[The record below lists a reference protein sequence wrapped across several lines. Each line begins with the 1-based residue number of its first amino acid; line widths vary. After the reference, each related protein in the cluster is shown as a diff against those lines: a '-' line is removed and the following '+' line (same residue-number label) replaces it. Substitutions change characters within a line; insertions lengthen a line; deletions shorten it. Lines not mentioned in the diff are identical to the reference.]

1 MSEAFPRHVLCVLGS
16 GLALSEMERI
26 ASGFG
31 GFVLDREYSEAE
43 PDPRMPE
50 AFEASMAAA
59 SFDEADWAAVESHD
73 TVGYLLS
80 MPMMRELAFDTSRRL
95 LAVTAALLRSGATAV
110 KNESS
115 GITHGRDRW
124 LALADQ
130 AADIREESLADRA
143 AIATPEGLA
152 DITDEGLADVT
163 DEGLAGALVAAWVK
177 RPIYDGQVLYSCG
190 MHLLG
195 APEVEIEVG
204 AVPPAKDEL
213 PELVAH
219 LDTLAIYLLTDPR
232 AAEIE
237 DGAGFRMAEDAPR
250 RLLRTGTC
258 DRYDEDDLFFNP
270 YGYVRLTHAR

>member
-1 MSEAFPRHVLCVLGS
+1 MSEAFPRHVLCVLSS

-59 SFDEADWAAVESHD
+59 SFDEADWAAVESHG

-124 LALADQ
+124 L
-130 AADIREESLADRA
+130 SLADRA
-143 AIATPEGLA
+143 AGAKDEDLA
-152 DITDEGLADVT
+152 D
-163 DEGLAGALVAAWVK
+163 ALVTAWVK

-195 APEVEIEVG
+195 APEVQIEIG
-204 AVPPAKDEL
+204 AEPPTKDEL
-213 PELVAH
+213 PELVEH

-237 DGAGFRMAEDAPR
+237 DGAGFRMTEDAPR
-250 RLLRTGTC
+250 WLLRTGPC

-270 YGYVRLTHAR
+270 YGYARLTHAR

>member
-16 GLALSEMERI
+16 GLDLSEMERI
-26 ASGFG
+26 AAGFG

-43 PDPRMPE
+43 HDPRMPE
-50 AFEASMAAA
+50 AFKASMAAA
-59 SFDEADWAAVESHD
+59 SFDEADWDAVESHD

-80 MPMMRELAFDTSRRL
+80 APMMRSLAFDTSRRL
-95 LAVTAALLRSGATAV
+95 LAVTAALLRSGAVAV

-115 GITHGRDRW
+115 GIAHGLDRW
-124 LALADQ
+124 LALAD
-130 AADIREESLADRA
+130 RA
-143 AIATPEGLA
+143 
-152 DITDEGLADVT
+152 ADVT

-204 AVPPAKDEL
+204 EEHPTEDRL
-213 PELVAH
+213 LELVAH
-219 LDTLAIYLLTDPR
+219 LDALAIYLLTDPR
-232 AAEIE
+232 AEEIE

-250 RLLRTGTC
+250 WGLRTGTC

-270 YGYVRLTHAR
+270 YGYVRLTHA

>member
-1 MSEAFPRHVLCVLGS
+1 MSEAFPRHVLCVLGAR
-16 GLALSEMERI
+16 LDLSEIERI
-26 ASGFG
+26 AAGFG

-80 MPMMRELAFDTSRRL
+80 APMMRELAFDTSRRL

-115 GITHGRDRW
+115 GIAHGRDRW
-124 LALADQ
+124 LALADR
-130 AADIREESLADRA
+130 AADATAEALADRA
-143 AIATPEGLA
+143 DEALA
-152 DITDEGLADVT
+152 D
-163 DEGLAGALVAAWVK
+163 ALVAAWVK
-177 RPIYDGQVLYSCG
+177 RPIHDGQVLYSCG

-204 AVPPAKDEL
+204 AEPPTKDRL
-213 PELVAH
+213 IELVAH
-219 LDTLAIYLLTDPR
+219 LDTLASYLLTDPR
-232 AAEIE
+232 AEEIE

-250 RLLRTGTC
+250 WLLRTGVC

-270 YGYVRLTHAR
+270 YGYVRLTHV

>member
-1 MSEAFPRHVLCVLGS
+1 MSDAFPRHVLCVLGA
-16 GLALSEMERI
+16 GLDLSEIERT
-26 ASGFG
+26 AAGFG

-80 MPMMRELAFDTSRRL
+80 APMMQELAFDTSRRL

-115 GITHGRDRW
+115 GIAHGRDRW
-124 LALADQ
+124 LALADR
-130 AADIREESLADRA
+130 AADATDEALAD
-143 AIATPEGLA
+143 
-152 DITDEGLADVT
+152 
-163 DEGLAGALVAAWVK
+163 ALVRAWVQ
-177 RPIYDGQVLYSCG
+177 RPLHDGQVLYSCG

-195 APEVEIEVG
+195 APDVEIEVG
-204 AVPPAKDEL
+204 AEL
-213 PELVAH
+213 PAEDRLAELVAH

-232 AAEIE
+232 AEEIE

-250 RLLRTGTC
+250 WLLRTGAC

-270 YGYVRLTHAR
+270 YGYVRLTHAD

>member
-1 MSEAFPRHVLCVLGS
+1 MSEAFPRHVLCVLSS
-16 GLALSEMERI
+16 GLGLLEMEEI

-31 GFVLDREYSEAE
+31 GFVLDREYSEDE

-50 AFEASMAAA
+50 AFEASMSAA
-59 SFDEADWAAVESHD
+59 SFDEADRTAVEFHD

-80 MPMMRELAFDTSRRL
+80 APMMQALAFDTSRRL
-95 LAVTAALLRSGATAV
+95 LAATAALLRSGATAV

-124 LALADQ
+124 LALADR
-130 AADIREESLADRA
+130 AADATDEDLAD
-143 AIATPEGLA
+143 
-152 DITDEGLADVT
+152 
-163 DEGLAGALVAAWVK
+163 ALVAAWVK

-204 AVPPAKDEL
+204 AAPPAMDEL

-250 RLLRTGTC
+250 WSLRTGAC

-270 YGYVRLTHAR
+270 YGYVRLTPAD